1 MDLGRLV
8 NGERKI
14 DNPKPE
20 NAGSL
25 LIFCEGSTEYNYFS
39 YFKLYLEHNLKAHY
53 SNIVLEPI
61 NAEGNAM
68 HVYNYAEEF
77 LKNDTNRKKYDLHE
91 KHLVFDCDAPENIE
105 EVLRLMSLS
114 ENEYVIDYSNLLFE
128 TWLVMHFMILTP
140 EMNNGKSKMYE
151 AMKIFLGVDN
161 YGSPEKADVGTIKKL
176 LSDDG
181 NKRIRDAVENAKSLE
196 KHWLESGKT
205 LPDKIK
211 EMNPSV
217 SVHILVER
225 LLDEI
230 EYSCK

>member
-1 MDLGRLV
+1 MGRLV

-14 DNPKPE
+14 NNPKPE

-25 LIFCEGSTEYNYFS
+25 LIFCEGSTEYNYLS
-39 YFKLYLEHNLKAHY
+39 YFKLYLEHNLKVQY
-53 SNIVLEPI
+53 SSIVLEPI

-77 LKNDTNRKKYDLHE
+77 LKDDTNRRKYDLYE

-105 EVLRLMSLS
+105 EVLTLMNSS
-114 ENEYVIDYSNLLFE
+114 ENEYGIDYSNLLFE
-128 TWLVMHFMILTP
+128 TWLVMHFRILEP
-140 EMNNGKSKMYE
+140 EMNNGKSKIYE
-151 AMKIFLGVDN
+151 AMRFFLGIEN
-161 YGSPEKADVGTIKKL
+161 YGSAEKADVGTVKKL

-181 NKRIRDAVENAKSLE
+181 NRRIRGAIENAKMLE
-196 KHWLESGKT
+196 KHWLGLGKT
-205 LPDKIK
+205 VPNNVK

-217 SVHILVER
+217 SVHVLVER

>member
-14 DNPKPE
+14 NNPKPE

-25 LIFCEGSTEYNYFS
+25 IIFCEGATEYNYLS
-39 YFKLYLEHNLKAHY
+39 YFKQYLEHNLKVQY

-77 LKNDTNRKKYDLHE
+77 LADDINRRKYALYE
-91 KHLVFDCDAPENIE
+91 KHLVFDCDAPDNIE
-105 EVLRLMSLS
+105 EVLTLMRMS
-114 ENEYVIDYSNLLFE
+114 ENEYTIDYSNLLFE
-128 TWLVMHFMILTP
+128 TWLVMHFMILQP
-140 EMNNGKSKMYE
+140 EMNNGKSKMFE
-151 AMKIFLGVDN
+151 AMRQFLDVEK
-161 YGSPEKADVGTIKKL
+161 YGSAEKADIGTIKKL

-181 NKRIRDAVENAKSLE
+181 NRRIREAVENAKILE
-196 KHWLESGKT
+196 KHWRELGKDV
-205 LPDKIK
+205 PSNIK

-217 SVHILVER
+217 SIHVLVER

>member
-1 MDLGRLV
+1 MELGRLV

-14 DNPKPE
+14 KNPKPE

-25 LIFCEGSTEYNYFS
+25 LIFCEGSTEYNYLS
-39 YFKLYLEHNLKAHY
+39 YFKAYLEHNLKAHY

-77 LKNDTNRKKYDLHE
+77 LADDTNSSKYDLYE

-105 EVLRLMSLS
+105 EVLRLMSSS
-114 ENEYVIDYSNLLFE
+114 ENEYIIDYCNLLFE

-140 EMNNGKSKMYE
+140 EMNTGKSKMYG
-151 AMKIFLGVDN
+151 AMRDFLDVDN
-161 YGSPEKADVGTIKKL
+161 YGSTEKADVGTIKKL

-181 NKRIRDAVENAKSLE
+181 NKRIRDAVENAKELE
-196 KHWLESGKT
+196 RHWTEVGKAI
-205 LPDKIK
+205 PDKIK

-217 SVHILVER
+217 SVHILIER

>member
-14 DNPKPE
+14 SNPKPE

-25 LIFCEGSTEYNYFS
+25 LIFCEGSTEYNYLS
-39 YFKLYLEHNLKAHY
+39 YFKEYLEYNLKVHY

-68 HVYNYAEEF
+68 HVYSYAEEF
-77 LKNDTNRKKYDLHE
+77 LADDTNRAKYDLYE

-105 EVLRLMSLS
+105 EVLRLMSAS
-114 ENEYVIDYSNLLFE
+114 ENDYVIDYSNLLFE
-128 TWLVMHFMILTP
+128 TWLVMHFMILAP
-140 EMNNGKSKMYE
+140 EMNNGKRKMYE
-151 AMKIFLGVDN
+151 TMREFLGVEN
-161 YGSPEKADVGTIKKL
+161 YGSAEKADVGTIKKL

-181 NKRIRDAVENAKSLE
+181 NRRIREAVGNAKLLE
-196 KHWLESGKT
+196 QHWIEAGKT
-205 LPDKIK
+205 LPDKIR

-217 SVHILVER
+217 SIHILIER